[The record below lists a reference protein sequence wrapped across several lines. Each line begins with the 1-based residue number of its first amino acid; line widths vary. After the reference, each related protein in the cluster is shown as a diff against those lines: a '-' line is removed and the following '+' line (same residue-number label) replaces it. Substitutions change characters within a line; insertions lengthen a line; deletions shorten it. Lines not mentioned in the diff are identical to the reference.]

1 MMNIFIMSAI
11 FPREDN
17 IQSGIYIYEQCE
29 VLKKHGHTLTV
40 LDASTYSIK
49 QWSKCDKLFSYVSS
63 VGKVYVKHTKGFM
76 QSRFPRF
83 AVKTYLKNAEKLF
96 RKALK
101 EQGKPDLIYAHF
113 TFPCGYAAK
122 YLSQKYGIPFAVE
135 EHYSLFL
142 SENLPKYLKKITKET
157 VLAASAFFCVSQG
170 LKESIERLTGIKNKI
185 EVVNNL
191 INARYTYYPPPK
203 NDEFV
208 FFAAGNLVK
217 SKKFDLLIRAF
228 AEAFQKGGARL
239 YIAGD
244 GAERDALMALAKE
257 QGGKIEFLGRL
268 SGEQMIKNYKKCN
281 CFVLLSEYE
290 TFGIVFREAMAV
302 GRAVIA
308 AKCGG
313 VEENWLDDFGI
324 LVEKNNFSQSR
335 DALIKIV
342 KDYDKYDP
350 KMIAQKTKELY
361 SEEIIYKK
369 IEKQLEKAKLGVL

>member
-1 MMNIFIMSAI
+1 
-11 FPREDN
+11 
-17 IQSGIYIYEQCE
+17 
-29 VLKKHGHTLTV
+29 
-40 LDASTYSIK
+40 
-49 QWSKCDKLFSYVSS
+49 
-63 VGKVYVKHTKGFM
+63 
-76 QSRFPRF
+76 
-83 AVKTYLKNAEKLF
+83 
-96 RKALK
+96 
-101 EQGKPDLIYAHF
+101 
-113 TFPCGYAAK
+113 
-122 YLSQKYGIPFAVE
+122 
-135 EHYSLFL
+135 
-142 SENLPKYLKKITKET
+142 
-157 VLAASAFFCVSQG
+157 
-170 LKESIERLTGIKNKI
+170 
-185 EVVNNL
+185 
-191 INARYTYYPPPK
+191 
-203 NDEFV
+203 
-208 FFAAGNLVK
+208 
-217 SKKFDLLIRAF
+217 
-228 AEAFQKGGARL
+228 
-239 YIAGD
+239 
-244 GAERDALMALAKE
+244 MALAKE